1 MRKMNYAFGGT
12 LALMLFVA
20 GCDDGGGGAD
30 TDDGATDGATDGD
43 TEEAPGEVFA
53 CGDLVDTAD
62 LAACSP
68 NANDYTPG
76 GDDSYDACVTDDGT
90 YTLVDSTP
98 SSIAR
103 VEAYEEVLTILG
115 EAPTVDDFTAAR
127 TKYSEDEGLES
138 RLQRREDLHF
148 PAIPESDWD
157 PGVDGDKQCTVASNV
172 EKYPERCA
180 GPSSIAPIIN
190 DAFASG
196 QMGEGEAAVHIARI
210 EAAGLWFLYLS
221 VYKEANTCFTSKA
234 KDCDS
239 AWAYYTG
246 GFDRSGGIGIADDVM
261 AVSSEAHEAIWD
273 GFSAF
278 RCIRDLNPAD
288 DTPEIG
294 DLDMDAQALLCSA
307 QSQLTTALDYGLAQV
322 VRAKLV
328 ELGNLTDVDAQAR
341 WAYLQ
346 IIGPVLDR
354 GGNERNAAE
363 YGSLQSFWSGDAPDA
378 AGIDAAV
385 ASLDA
390 VFDCP

>member
-1 MRKMNYAFGGT
+1 MTWASGGALT
-12 LALMLFVA
+12 LILLVG
-20 GCDDGGGGAD
+20 GCDDDGIDAD
-30 TDDGATDGATDGD
+30 TDGATDGD
-43 TEEAPGEVFA
+43 TDEPAGQVFA
-53 CGDLVDTAD
+53 CGELVDEGD

-68 NANDYTPG
+68 NRSDYTPG
-76 GDDSYDACVTDDGT
+76 ADDAYAACVTDDGG
-90 YTLVDSTP
+90 YELVDSTP

-103 VEAYEEVLTILG
+103 VEAYEEVLSILG
-115 EAPTVDDFTAAR
+115 SAPTADDFTAAR

-148 PAIPESDWD
+148 PEIPEADWD
-157 PGVDGDKQCTVASNV
+157 PGVDSDKQCTVASNV

-180 GPSSIAPIIN
+180 GPSSIAPLIN
-190 DAFASG
+190 EAFAAG
-196 QMGEGEAAVHIARI
+196 QMGEGEAAVHVAQI

-239 AWAYYTG
+239 SWAYYTG
-246 GFDRSGGIGIADDVM
+246 GFERSGGIGMAADVL
-261 AVSSEAHEAIWD
+261 AVSTDAHEAIWD

-288 DTPEIG
+288 DTPAIG

-328 ELGNLTDVDAQAR
+328 ELGNLTDVEAEAR

-354 GGNERNAAE
+354 GGNERNAGE
-363 YGSLQSFWSGDAPDA
+363 YGSLQSFWGGAAPDA
-378 AGIDAAV
+378 AAIDAAV